1 MGVGLT
7 SSLFCAQSLLF
18 HPWLMKRLKRAFM
31 TIEFLLKDQ
40 SLGREGRS
48 EKATPAFSVFQVL
61 SAQDGQYITMIYFK
75 VSCSAT
81 LHL

>member
-1 MGVGLT
+1 
-7 SSLFCAQSLLF
+7 
-18 HPWLMKRLKRAFM
+18 M